1 MIEQA
6 LCGAQLMV
14 AGSWSANHALLIQD
28 DRIVAH
34 CPLSDIPATA
44 NRVQLADGFLL
55 PGFIDCQVNGGGGV
69 LLNDH
74 PTVEGISAIAAAHR
88 RFGTT
93 GMLPTLI
100 SDDLSVVARTIAAI
114 DAAIVAGVPGIL
126 GLHIEGPFLNEGKR
140 GIHDAH
146 KFRTLDASA
155 IELLSSLKHGKTLV
169 TLAPELTDDATIAAL
184 VARGVIVVAGHS
196 LATYERMQSGFV
208 AGLRG
213 VTHVYNAM
221 TQLESRKPGVVGAT
235 FDHPDCFAGIIADGY
250 HIHPASMRVAYKTM
264 GSARLMLVTDAMPS
278 VGAMNKDFILGG
290 QHITVADGTCRAA
303 DGTLAGSDLDM
314 ANAVRN
320 AMSMMKIDLAT
331 ASAMASKTPAVF
343 LGLAAER
350 GALDAGLR
358 ADIVHFDAVLEVAN
372 IWIGGKREQIS

>member
-1 MIEQA
+1 MTEQA

-14 AGSWSANHALLIQD
+14 AGSWSANHALLLQN

-34 CPLSDIPATA
+34 CPLRDIPATA
-44 NRVQLADGFLL
+44 NRVQLAGGFLL

-140 GIHDAH
+140 GIHDAA
-146 KFRTLDASA
+146 KFRRLDATA

-169 TLAPELTDDATIAAL
+169 TLAPELTDDASIAGL

-196 LATYERMQSGFV
+196 LATYERMQSGFA

-221 TQLESRKPGVVGAT
+221 TQLESRAPGVVGAT
-235 FDHPDCFAGIIADGY
+235 FDHPDCFAGIIADGH
-250 HIHPASMRVAYKTM
+250 HIHPASMRVAYIAM
-264 GSARLMLVTDAMPS
+264 GPARLMLVTDAMPS
-278 VGAMNKDFILGG
+278 VGAMNKDFILAG
-290 QHITVADGTCRAA
+290 QHITVTDGMCRAA

-314 ANAVRN
+314 ASAVRN
-320 AMSMMKIDLAT
+320 AISMMKIDLAT
-331 ASAMASKTPAVF
+331 ASAMASKTPAAF

-358 ADIVHFDAVLEVAN
+358 ADIVHFDDALDVAN